1 MFPDRGDRTD
11 ETPESSAAAV
21 VSSRCPLPPSSSAT
35 AAGTASS
42 TAGGPA
48 AAAAGGQPPCA
59 GSDMSR
65 ICITVAPFTGGPFEV
80 AVNKGDTIEELKK
93 LIARRLKVSK
103 ERIYLLYR
111 ER

>member
-1 MFPDRGDRTD
+1 MFPDRERSD
-11 ETPESSAAAV
+11 ETPEAMV
-21 VSSRCPLPPSSSAT
+21 RCPLPSAPAATPT
-35 AAGTASS
+35 AAA
-42 TAGGPA
+42 
-48 AAAAGGQPPCA
+48 QHC
-59 GSDMSR
+59 SDMSR

-80 AVNKGDTIEELKK
+80 SVSKGDTVEELKK